1 MCGVDLKEG
10 GDEGS
15 GEINGYNRK
24 ATTRYASRVECKIL
38 IT

>member
-24 ATTRYASRVECKIL
+24 QRQDTLLELSAKF
-38 IT
+38 